1 MQLKNKKNFPRT
13 NQKCFQMQRQSRYR
27 SKTQTW
33 LFVPN
38 NPHANQSL
46 SHFGAQNMQEKS
58 PGTVDKSTGWQR
70 SQGVWP
76 FALSCS
82 LLIPLLLNLLVL
94 FCLVFPALPLPKE
107 SVYFH
112 FAFFKF
118 INAPRWMEK

>member
-1 MQLKNKKNFPRT
+1 MQLKNKKKNFPRT

-70 SQGVWP
+70 KSGSLAICSQ
-76 FALSCS
+76 
-82 LLIPLLLNLLVL
+82 LLIPLLLNLLIL

-118 INAPRWMEK
+118 INVPRWMEK